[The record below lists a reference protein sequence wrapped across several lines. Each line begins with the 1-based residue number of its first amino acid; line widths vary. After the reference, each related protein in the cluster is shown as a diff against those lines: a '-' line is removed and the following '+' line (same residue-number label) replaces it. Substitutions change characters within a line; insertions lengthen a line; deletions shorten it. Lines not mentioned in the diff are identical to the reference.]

1 MRPEITAYHKLVGN
15 ESGRP
20 EDAQRGCVKED
31 VRPSSSGKPPSRRIR
46 SFVRRQGRI
55 TVAQRAALAEL
66 MPRFGLDPGLTF
78 EPLAVFGRRAPLTL
92 EIGFG
97 DGENLVEMASASPD
111 RDFLGVE
118 VHTPGVGH
126 LLLQLEKRGLSN
138 VRVYCA
144 DAVEVLDCCI
154 PDASLE
160 RILVLFPDPW
170 PKKRH
175 RKRRLV
181 TSGFARLAAAKL
193 TPGGLLHAATD
204 WEEYAHWM
212 LEALNGCAEL
222 ENLAEDG
229 GFSPRPEYRRLTKFE
244 RRGRCLGHAVWDL
257 VFRRLAEAGRR

>member
-1 MRPEITAYHKLVGN
+1 MRPEITAPHKFVGN
-15 ESGRP
+15 ELGRP
-20 EDAQRGCVKED
+20 EDAQRGRAKEGAHQ
-31 VRPSSSGKPPSRRIR
+31 SSGTPPSRRIR

-55 TVAQRAALAEL
+55 TAAQRAALAEL
-66 MPRFGLDPGLTF
+66 WPRFGLDPGLAF
-78 EPLAVFGRRAPLTL
+78 DPLAVFGRRVPLTL

-97 DGENLVEMASASPD
+97 DGEGLVEMASASPNE
-111 RDFLGVE
+111 DFLGVE

-126 LLLQLEKRGLSN
+126 LLLQLEKRGLGN

-144 DAVEVLDCCI
+144 DAVEVLERCI

-175 RKRRLV
+175 HKRRLV
-181 TSGFARLAAAKL
+181 TPEFACLAAAKL
-193 TPGGLLHAATD
+193 TAEGLLHAATD
-204 WEEYAHWM
+204 WEDYAHWM
-212 LEALNGCAEL
+212 LEALNGCAEI

-244 RRGRCLGHAVWDL
+244 QRGRRLGHAVWDL
-257 VFRRLAEAGRR
+257 VFRRPAEAGRR